1 MTAGLW
7 WKQKIVAQKAK
18 VKIDDAKA
26 IESCGVMS
34 GINAWKG
41 NKMTGTTAPRPW
53 ALIVGSSSGF
63 GEATSLEL
71 AREGLDIF
79 GVHFD
84 RRSAMSHVNE
94 IVEKIKAAGR
104 DVMFFNV
111 NAADAE
117 KRAGV
122 LDQIEEHWKQAGGEH
137 FVKVFLHSVAFGS
150 LLPYLAENSDKQLTQ
165 AQMEMTID
173 VMGSNLVYWVQEMVR
188 RKMLR
193 RGSRI
198 FALTSAGGHSVIPN
212 YGAVSAA
219 KAVLESHIRQLAYEL
234 MPHGVTANAIQAGV
248 TITPGSSKIPGIEQL
263 AEFARMRNPGGR
275 LTTPQDV
282 ASAIAALMSDKTYW
296 MTGNVIRVDGG
307 EDIVA

>member
-1 MTAGLW
+1 
-7 WKQKIVAQKAK
+7 
-18 VKIDDAKA
+18 
-26 IESCGVMS
+26 
-34 GINAWKG
+34 
-41 NKMTGTTAPRPW
+41 MTGTTAPRPW

-94 IVEKIKAAGR
+94 IVEKI
-104 DVMFFNV
+104 

-122 LDQIEEHWKQAGGEH
+122 LDQIEEYWKQAGGEH

-188 RKMLR
+188 
-193 RGSRI
+193 
-198 FALTSAGGHSVIPN
+198 
-212 YGAVSAA
+212 
-219 KAVLESHIRQLAYEL
+219 
-234 MPHGVTANAIQAGV
+234 
-248 TITPGSSKIPGIEQL
+248 
-263 AEFARMRNPGGR
+263 
-275 LTTPQDV
+275 
-282 ASAIAALMSDKTYW
+282 
-296 MTGNVIRVDGG
+296 
-307 EDIVA
+307 